1 MDHQTAVVQSPEA
14 QVPGDF
20 NPLLIQCLKDM
31 QTRNIS
37 LPTLPDISLKIRK
50 AISDE
55 KANNARIAR
64 VVQVDPA
71 ITGRLV
77 QIANSPLY
85 LGRKKIESCPEALTR
100 VGLRSAQHFIT
111 SFALKSVFQ
120 AKSPVIR
127 KRMQDLWAHSSYV
140 AAISAVLAHKT
151 KVGGFDPD
159 RAMLA
164 GLIHDIGVVP
174 ILTCADRHPDFIENV
189 GNIDH
194 AIAEL
199 RANMGVMVVKAW
211 NFPEDFEDVVVH
223 AESWHR
229 VGKAQPDYADIV
241 TLSQLHSFVGTLHI
255 HKCPPIDETPA
266 YAKLIGKDLDA
277 DVSRNVL
284 ELAKEEIRQI
294 QTMLTN

>member
-1 MDHQTAVVQSPEA
+1 MNQPSLADNELHAP
-14 QVPGDF
+14 VPGEF

-31 QTRNIS
+31 QARNVM
-37 LPTLPDISLKIRK
+37 LPTLPDISLQIRK
-50 AISDE
+50 AINDE

-64 VVQVDPA
+64 VVQMDPA

-120 AKSPVIR
+120 AKLPYVR
-127 KRMQDLWAHSSYV
+127 KRMQELWAHSSYV
-140 AAISAVLAHKT
+140 AAICAVLAHKT
-151 KVGGFDPD
+151 RGFDPD

-174 ILTCADRHPDFIENV
+174 ILTCADRHPELAQNVKHIDQAIE
-189 GNIDH
+189 
-194 AIAEL
+194 EL
-199 RANMGVMVVKAW
+199 RADMGVMVIKAW
-211 NFPEDFEDVVVH
+211 NFPEDFEDIVVN
-223 AESWHR
+223 AENWNRS
-229 VGKAQPDYADIV
+229 GAGDADYTDLVI
-241 TLSQLHSFVGTLHI
+241 LSQLHSFVGTLHI
-255 HKCPPIDETPA
+255 HKCPPLDEVPA
-266 YAKLIGKDLDA
+266 YRKLLGGHLDA
-277 DVSRNVL
+277 DTSRNVL

-294 QTMLTN
+294 QNMLTH